1 MKKVLLCL
9 LFVGSCLLTACQPL
23 SGTPLGNPSQP
34 ISYSSVYMQ
43 SSESTIST
51 DVSSDATSSVLL
63 SSTPTSSTDDSSSA
77 TTTSASVSSAKKP
90 VSSAATTVSTASK
103 AGSSAN
109 KGGSSASK
117 AGSSASKAVSS
128 AAQTVIKPINGETK
142 AVWISQFD
150 LANVLKHN
158 GKQREKSSFT
168 ALFGKMLTNLK
179 SYGFNTIF
187 LQARPYSDS
196 FYPSAYF
203 PWSSFVVSAYG
214 DTASYDPY
222 QIMVTQ
228 ARAQGF
234 SVHGWINPLRGMT
247 DAQLKQVPDTF
258 PIKKW
263 YNNPAKRGVNIV
275 LDGGRWYYN
284 ASVAEVRE
292 LIANGAKE
300 LLQKYQLDGI
310 HIDDYFY
317 YSKSVADISKM
328 VKGLYNA
335 VKSVNPAA
343 QFGVAPEG
351 NIERDYSIHLADVKT
366 WCKEKGYIDYICP
379 QIYYGLEHAT
389 HDFASVVAEWN
400 DLISADSGVYLLAG
414 MTLGKAGNPDQFAG
428 TSGKYEWQQ
437 RDDIIKR
444 CIIEGRKQSRLK
456 GFSIFCYQ
464 YLFDPLTGV
473 KVERTLAEV
482 NNFLPELKK

>member
-1 MKKVLLCL
+1 MKKALLCL
-9 LFVGSCLLTACQPL
+9 IFVGSCLLPACQPL
-23 SGTPLGNPSQP
+23 SGSLSGNPSQP
-34 ISYSSVYMQ
+34 IAHSSVYMQ
-43 SSESTIST
+43 LSGNTIST
-51 DVSSDATSSVLL
+51 DISSDAAVSSDAESSAPLSSALTSSA
-63 SSTPTSSTDDSSSA
+63 DGSSSA
-77 TTTSASVSSAKKP
+77 TTTSASVSSVKKP
-90 VSSAATTVSTASK
+90 ISSATTTAPTS
-103 AGSSAN
+103 
-109 KGGSSASK
+109 
-117 AGSSASKAVSS
+117 SKAVSS
-128 AAQTVIKPINGETK
+128 TTQAVIKPINGETK

-168 ALFGKMLTNLK
+168 ALFGAMLTNLK

-234 SVHGWINPLRGMT
+234 SVHGWVNPLRGMT

-263 YNNPAKRGVNIV
+263 YNDSAKRGVNIV
-275 LDGGRWYYN
+275 LKDNRWYYN

-317 YSKSVADISKM
+317 YSKSIADISKM
-328 VKGLYNA
+328 VKALYNA

-351 NIERDYSIHLADVKT
+351 NIERDYSVHLADVKT

-400 DLISADSGVYLLAG
+400 NLISADSGIYLLAG

-428 TSGKYEWQQ
+428 TSGRHEWQQ
-437 RDDIIKR
+437 SNDIIKR

-464 YLFDPLTGV
+464 YLFDPLTGA
-473 KVERTLAEV
+473 KTARTLAEV